1 MYGGRAGGPSRTGGL
16 GTSLVR
22 LELDAPGMG
31 GDPLEGDEEHLD
43 LWEALQHQQVRPYY
57 TD

>member
-1 MYGGRAGGPSRTGGL
+1 MYGGREGGPSRTGGL

-22 LELDAPGMG
+22 LELEAPGIG

-43 LWEALQHQQVRPYY
+43 LWEALQHQQAWP
-57 TD
+57 